1 MKHGTSKKNA
11 ANYSTNLRFTNEF
24 GITQFCCVFGILS
37 KIKTKSCETTTIVK
51 KSVNCCLLSN
61 IADVQMVRS
70 RLD

>member
-1 MKHGTSKKNA
+1 M
-11 ANYSTNLRFTNEF
+11 NLELLSFV
-24 GITQFCCVFGILS
+24 VFLEYCR
-37 KIKTKSCETTTIVK
+37 KLNKTKSCETTTIVK